1 MWDKLKYIFS
11 PEIDEEGIT
20 SNSAVA
26 AILVRAAKTD
36 NEYTESEKKLIDHL
50 LANQLNLSLEN
61 AKLLRLKGQ
70 ELEMEI
76 NDNVQLTRI
85 IKQDIPFDERHK
97 LIEQLW
103 SIVLDDN
110 NRTPEENKLMRVLTH
125 LLGISDVNSAKA
137 RSKVLNKKN
146 QL

>member
-1 MWDKLKYIFS
+1 MWNKLKDIFS
-11 PEIDEEGIT
+11 PETYEEGIT
-20 SNSAVA
+20 SNSAIA

-50 LANQLNLSLEN
+50 LANKLNISLED
-61 AKLLRLKGQ
+61 AKLLRLQGQ

-85 IKQDIPFDERHK
+85 IKQDIPYEERHQ
-97 LIEQLW
+97 LVEQLW

-146 QL
+146 LS

>member
-1 MWDKLKYIFS
+1 MWNKLKDIFS
-11 PEIDEEGIT
+11 PEIYEEGIT
-20 SNSAVA
+20 SNSAIA

-50 LANQLNLSLEN
+50 LANNLNISQED
-61 AKLLRLKGQ
+61 ARLLRLQGQ

-85 IKQDIPFDERHK
+85 IKQDIPYEDRHQ

-110 NRTPEENKLMRVLTH
+110 SRTPEENKLMRVLTH

-146 QL
+146 LS

>member
-1 MWDKLKYIFS
+1 MWNKLKDIFS
-11 PEIDEEGIT
+11 PETYEEGIT
-20 SNSAVA
+20 SNSAIA

-50 LANQLNLSLEN
+50 LANNLNISQED
-61 AKLLRLKGQ
+61 ARLLRLQGQ

-85 IKQDIPFDERHK
+85 IKQDIPYEERHQ
-97 LIEQLW
+97 LVEQLW

-146 QL
+146 LS

>member
-1 MWDKLKYIFS
+1 MWNKLKDIFS
-11 PEIDEEGIT
+11 PETYEEGIT
-20 SNSAVA
+20 SNSAIA

-50 LANQLNLSLEN
+50 LANNLNISQED
-61 AKLLRLKGQ
+61 ARLLRLHGQ

-85 IKQDIPFDERHK
+85 IKQDIPYEDRHQ

-146 QL
+146 LS

>member
-1 MWDKLKYIFS
+1 MWNKLKEIFS
-11 PEIDEEGIT
+11 PETYEEGIT
-20 SNSAVA
+20 SNSAIA

-50 LANQLNLSLEN
+50 LANKLNISLED
-61 AKLLRLKGQ
+61 ARLLRLQGQ
-70 ELEMEI
+70 QLEMEI

-85 IKQDIPFDERHK
+85 IKQDIPYEERHQ
-97 LIEQLW
+97 LVEQLW

-137 RSKVLNKKN
+137 RSKVLSKKN
-146 QL
+146 LS